1 MKLIMRYVGLASVFL
16 TGFLLMYAVLDF
28 PDWGDPNSP
37 ASTHLST
44 HFIEETYKETHVP
57 NMVTAVLADYRAMDT
72 LLETAVIFVAGIAII
87 AVLRRG
93 ESPRLP
99 SHRPAPAYARTRK
112 NGHEEKDL
120 IIRMTSRLLVPPIQL
135 FALYVIAHGHYSPG
149 GGFQGGVILTASLIL
164 IALSFNLRGA
174 LQNFSERRALIFA
187 NVGVLIFAGA
197 GLTTRILGQNF
208 LEYGVL
214 EEIYPGT
221 DAVMAHSHSMLVVEV
236 GVGFTV
242 MSILFLIFANLSSKG
257 TMRKGL

>member
-44 HFIEETYKETHVP
+44 HFIQKTYEETKVP
-57 NMVTAVLADYRAMDT
+57 NLVTAVLADYRGMDT
-72 LLETAVIFVAGIAII
+72 MLETAVIFVAGIAII
-87 AVLRRG
+87 AILRRG
-93 ESPRLP
+93 KSPRQSTKRVP
-99 SHRPAPAYARTRK
+99 PNFSQTRK
-112 NGHEEKDL
+112 NGHGERDL
-120 IIRMTSRLLVPPIQL
+120 IIRITSRLLLPPIQL

-164 IALSFNLRGA
+164 VALSFGLRGS
-174 LQNFSERRALIFA
+174 LTWFSERRALVFA
-187 NVGVLIFAGA
+187 NIGVLIFAGT
-197 GLTTRILGQNF
+197 GLIALILGENF

-214 EEIYPGT
+214 EKIYPAT
-221 DAVMAHSHSMLVVEV
+221 DEVMAHSYTMLVVEI

-242 MSILFLIFANLSSKG
+242 MSILFLIFANLASKG
-257 TMRKGL
+257 TLRRGI